1 MEVAM
6 TSKQDFPDEEWIR
19 IRRAPLVAG
28 VAISLADP
36 GGPIEMA
43 KETMATVRSA
53 TLPPSQEELLASVAL
68 DIQAMTQHKQ
78 NPLGDF
84 KPRGGQ
90 QVLEELKAVNQ
101 IVTAK
106 ATPEEAEAFRRWL
119 LVAAQAAADA
129 GKEGGFMG
137 FGGEQV
143 SAGEQRMLD
152 QVRAALGIT

>member
-1 MEVAM
+1 M
-6 TSKQDFPDEEWIR
+6 TSKQDFTDEEWTR

-43 KETMATVRSA
+43 KETMATLRSA
-53 TLPPSQEELLASVAL
+53 TLPPSQEELLAAVAL
-68 DIQAMTQHKQ
+68 DLQAATQHKQ

-84 KPRGGQ
+84 KPRAGQ
-90 QVLEELKAVNQ
+90 QVLEELKAVNEL
-101 IVTAK
+101 VTAK
-106 ATPEEAEAFRRWL
+106 ATPEEGQAFRRWL

-152 QVRAALGIT
+152 QVRATLGMT

>member
-1 MEVAM
+1 M

-68 DIQAMTQHKQ
+68 DIQAMTQHRQ

-152 QVRAALGIT
+152 QVRAALGIA